1 MSTIATIAT
10 LRKLLCRS
18 CSIHTWAAQGNQKL
32 HLHPSKR
39 VLAHRRKALV
49 FEFFGQDSR
58 AAADTHWIA
67 QSPGETGPLPGSF
80 ANDVKKKVA
89 DFTCSNLGSENLE
102 IHRPESLRST
112 LFESWSL
119 YFGHQNHQNP
129 SEPIRRQRIRAFC
142 VCLKVAVTVWA
153 QSFWPCGSI
162 WRTSRAVVSEQCPNI
177 QCTSRCYKNPQDIN
191 RR

>member
-1 MSTIATIAT
+1 MRVQRCTWYIHMSTIATIAT

-80 ANDVKKKVA
+80 ANDVKKKKVA

-112 LFESWSL
+112 LFESWS
-119 YFGHQNHQNP
+119 FFCHQNHQNP
-129 SEPIRRQRIRAFC
+129 SGGKGFEHFAC
-142 VCLKVAVTVWA
+142 A
-153 QSFWPCGSI
+153 
-162 WRTSRAVVSEQCPNI
+162 
-177 QCTSRCYKNPQDIN
+177 
-191 RR
+191 